1 MLKIYKAS
9 AGSGKTFTLA
19 REYIT
24 LILGEK
30 RDDGIYR
37 LARRGGSRHRHIL
50 AITFTNKA
58 TEEMKGRIIH
68 ELAVLA
74 GREPGWTAP
83 SPYLDYLRELFG
95 CSAGQL
101 MEAAASALDD
111 ILHDFN
117 SFNVS
122 TIDAFFQLVLRT
134 FAREAEIDG
143 NYEVELDDERVIA
156 LGVDE
161 MLSSLNLR
169 DGNTRDNMY
178 LLRWL
183 ETYMTDKVA
192 EGGSFNVFNRSSQ
205 LHANLIKFFKNISG
219 ETFVDNEK
227 QIMDYLDDPQ
237 RLTDFDKHLASAIG
251 AARRA
256 TADACSAA
264 VEHIA
269 ACGCEGVLQK
279 NTLGMLKAWI
289 KGRRAD
295 GKDPGA
301 TPRNILDDPDKAY
314 LKAGVSS
321 PLRTAHLDTLIAEA
335 CRCVTEGYESTRFLE
350 ILRGNLF
357 HLGLLKRLN
366 ECISSY
372 RKENSTIMLSDTN
385 AILRRIIGKDD
396 TPFVYERLGQEL
408 EHFLIDE
415 FQDTSP
421 LQWENLLPLVETSMS
436 RSKDCLVIGDEKQCI
451 YRFRNSEPRLLMN
464 LHSAFEGECDSRGT
478 SPQENTNWR
487 SSAEVVRFNNT
498 LFMALASVTGNAE
511 LYKNVVQLV
520 SPKHIRHQ
528 GYVKVRDFDALGK
541 MSGDER
547 RAAMLDA
554 MTEELQSALDAGY
567 KPKDVAVLVRTRKE
581 GERVIE
587 HLMRLQ
593 SEEGRFKNVRIVS
606 DQSILVSSSGVVR
619 LIISVLRFLTATDD
633 VTSSRK
639 KSRREIARL
648 LNRYEFFRSR
658 NLTASRSLIEAL
670 SSPEVIEEIASE
682 AIAVNCLNL
691 PTVVERIITRY
702 VTPAD
707 RLSQNLFICAFQDLV
722 NDFVKN
728 GNGDIRSFLEWWD
741 EKGYRTPVAG
751 VADDLSLS
759 VLTIHKA
766 KGLEYKVVL
775 LPFAGAKEV
784 TVKEVKWFEMPEIP
798 GIPSDIIPPF
808 IPINCTSALE
818 GTPFQQEFLK
828 LQGDVLMDEL
838 NVFYVALTRAVD
850 RLYVGLAVTRGT
862 SVADYVR
869 DAIAACTPDYVANLS
884 AEVPVEKG
892 SEYMPLATGSDGI
905 MEIGTPTV
913 AGVDKK
919 ADVTALT
926 PSVAEEMPVYWS
938 SDRDDLWDGT
948 RVDDV
953 SRYDFANARR
963 RGIVIH
969 DLMARI
975 HSLDEVDTVITK
987 MIREGEIPAH
997 EIDEVRS
1004 TAHRLL
1010 SDDRAARWF
1019 EDTERVLIERP
1030 VMVDGEEHRPDR
1042 VVWTADGNIDII
1054 DYKTGQENPSRY
1066 RRQVRRY
1073 MDRFA
1078 EMGYE
1083 NVRGYLWYLDS
1094 GEIVEVL

>member
-30 RDDGIYR
+30 REDGSYH
-37 LARRGGSRHRHIL
+37 LARRGASRHRHIL

-58 TEEMKGRIIH
+58 TEEMKSRIIH

-95 CSAGQL
+95 CSEEQL
-101 MEAAASALDD
+101 KAAAASALDD
-111 ILHDFN
+111 LLHDFN

-143 NYEVELDDERVIA
+143 NYEVELDDQRVIA
-156 LGVDE
+156 LGVAE
-161 MLSSLNLR
+161 MLGNLNMS
-169 DGNTRDNMY
+169 DGNARDNY
-178 LLRWL
+178 HLLRWL
-183 ETYMTDKVA
+183 ETYMTDKVE

-205 LHANLIKFFKNISG
+205 LHNNLIKFFKDISG
-219 ETFVDNEK
+219 ETFVDNERA
-227 QIMDYLDDPQ
+227 IMDYLEDPQ
-237 RLTDFDKHLASAIG
+237 RLTDFDRYLVNTIG
-251 AARRA
+251 TYRRS
-256 TADACSAA
+256 TADACKAA
-264 VEHIA
+264 LDYLTA
-269 ACGCEGVLQK
+269 NGCEGIVQK
-279 NTLGMLKAWI
+279 NTVNLLKTWI

-295 GKDPGA
+295 GKEPGA
-301 TPRNILDDPDKAY
+301 TPVNVIDNIEKAY
-314 LKAGVSS
+314 LKDYKKS
-321 PLRTAHLDTLIAEA
+321 PLRTAVLDDLIREA
-335 CRCVTEGYESTRFLE
+335 CRCILECYDGTRFLD
-350 ILRGNLF
+350 ILRKNLF

-366 ECISSY
+366 ECISAY

-385 AILRRIIGKDD
+385 AILRRIIGRDD

-436 RSKDCLVIGDEKQCI
+436 RSQDCLVIGDEKQCI

-464 LHSAFEGECDSRGT
+464 LHRAFDGECEARGT
-478 SPQENTNWR
+478 TPQENTNWR

-498 LFMALASVTGNAE
+498 IFMALASVTGNVD

-520 SPKHIRHQ
+520 STKHREHH
-528 GYVKVRDFDALGK
+528 GYVKVRDFEALGK
-541 MSGDER
+541 LSGEER
-547 RAAMLDA
+547 REAMLAAM
-554 MTEELQSALDAGY
+554 TYELQSALDAGY

-593 SEEGRFKNVRIVS
+593 SEEGLFKGVRIVS
-606 DQSILVSSSGVVR
+606 DQSILVSSSSVVR
-619 LIISVLRFLTATDD
+619 LIVSVLRFLTATDD
-633 VTSSRK
+633 VSSSRK

-658 NLTASRSLIEAL
+658 NLTASRSLVEAL
-670 SSPEVIEEIASE
+670 SSPEVVEEIASE

-691 PTVVERIITRY
+691 PTVVERIISRY
-702 VTPAD
+702 VPAAD

-728 GNGDIRSFLEWWD
+728 GNGDIRSFLDFWD
-741 EKGYRTPVAG
+741 EKGYKTPVAG
-751 VADDLSLS
+751 VADDMSLS

-784 TVKEVKWFEMPEIP
+784 TVKEVKWFKMPPVP
-798 GIPSDIIPPF
+798 GIPAEIIPPF
-808 IPINCTSALE
+808 IPINCTSALQ
-818 GTPFQQEFLK
+818 GTPFEHEYEK

-850 RLYVGLAVTRGT
+850 RLYVGLAVTRST
-862 SVADYVR
+862 SVADFVR
-869 DAIAACTPDYVANLS
+869 DAIAACTTEYIARLS
-884 AEVPVEKG
+884 QEVPVDEG
-892 SEYMPLATGSDGI
+892 SEYIPLHFDDDGI
-905 MEIGTPTV
+905 MEIGAPTV
-913 AGVDKK
+913 AGADKK

-926 PSVAEEMPVYWS
+926 PSATEEMPVYWS

-963 RGIVIH
+963 RGIVMH
-969 DLMARI
+969 DLMARVRA
-975 HSLDEVDTVITK
+975 LDDVDPVIAK
-987 MIREGEIPAH
+987 MIREGQIPEH
-997 EIDEVRS
+997 EIEEVRE
-1004 TAHRLL
+1004 TARRLL
-1010 SDDRAARWF
+1010 NDDKARRWF
-1019 EDTERVLIERP
+1019 DDVERVLIERP
-1030 VMVDGEEHRPDR
+1030 VMVDGEERRPDR
-1042 VVWTADGNIDII
+1042 VVWTADGNVEII
-1054 DYKTGQENPSRY
+1054 DYKTGQENPNRY

-1073 MDRFA
+1073 MERFA

-1083 NVRGYLWYLDS
+1083 NIRGYLWYLDT
-1094 GEIVEVL
+1094 GHIVEC